1 MGLRA
6 GCFALTLH
14 LKDIYLPDF
23 SITISPRFYETDALG
38 HINNAS
44 IAAWFEVARINF
56 VESLGEEGTESTMH
70 WVLASLQIDFVAET
84 FYGSDVIATVTDA
97 RAGNSSLTI
106 VCEMSQGGKLTVRG
120 TAVLVH
126 LDAATKAPSRLPEGL
141 RQRLAAL

>member
-1 MGLRA
+1 
-6 GCFALTLH
+6 
-14 LKDIYLPDF
+14 
-23 SITISPRFYETDALG
+23 
-38 HINNAS
+38 
-44 IAAWFEVARINF
+44 
-56 VESLGEEGTESTMH
+56 MH

-141 RQRLAAL
+141 RERLAAL

>member
-1 MGLRA
+1 MQN
-6 GCFALTLH
+6 FA
-14 LKDIYLPDF
+14 
-23 SITISPRFYETDALG
+23 ITISPRFYETDALG

-44 IAAWFEVARINF
+44 IAAWFEVARIKF

-84 FYGSDVIATVTDA
+84 FYGSDVTAVITEA

-126 LDAATKAPSRLPEGL
+126 LDAATKAPSRLPQGL
-141 RQRLAAL
+141 RERLAAL